1 MVNMKGLIYNSE
13 PLRKRAVLLAQERRV
28 SQVCR
33 DLGITRTHFYD
44 VVNGLSSSHEM
55 LINVA
60 RELGVPMR
68 LLISTEDTKKPRT
81 PKGDSVA
88 SV

>member
-1 MVNMKGLIYNSE
+1 MKGMRKLIYNSE
-13 PLRKRAVLLAQERRV
+13 PLRKRAVILAQERRV

-44 VVNGLSSSHEM
+44 IVNGLSSSHQT

-68 LLISTEDTKKPRT
+68 LLISTEDTKKPQAGNAKSLT
-81 PKGDSVA
+81 
-88 SV
+88 